1 MAKLDNGQKSTM
13 AVDATFQLRM
23 ASAVAETARYWEG
36 LATSPD
42 NGGINVA
49 FQKKKKFAHQIMTGY
64 PPLDL
69 LTYTRI
75 FMTFYQ
81 EDPPLVYEEGHKY
94 AGQLTDE
101 VLNDSQT
108 SAAAFAFVAGV
119 LPGDDT
125 NANIIW

>member
-1 MAKLDNGQKSTM
+1 M
-13 AVDATFQLRM
+13 AVDQTFQLRM

-36 LATSPD
+36 LTTSPD
-42 NGGINVA
+42 DSGINVE

-81 EDPPLVYEEGHKY
+81 EEEPDIYPEDHKY

-101 VLNDSQT
+101 VLNDSVT
-108 SAAAFAFVAGV
+108 SSQAFAFVAGV

-125 NANIIW
+125 NTNIIW